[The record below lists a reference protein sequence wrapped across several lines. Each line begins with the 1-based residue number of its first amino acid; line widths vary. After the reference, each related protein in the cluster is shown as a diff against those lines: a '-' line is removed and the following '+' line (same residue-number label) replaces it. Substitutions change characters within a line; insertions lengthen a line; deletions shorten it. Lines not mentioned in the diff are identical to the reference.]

1 MKKLVISLFALTL
14 LSCTDNSRAKTF
26 GGTEIVNLKP
36 NEMFINSTWK
46 DSNLWIITH
55 DTVNDV
61 YFMREKSSFG
71 VLEGVIVINPNK
83 LNEIKL
89 KNNGIK

>member
-1 MKKLVISLFALTL
+1 
-14 LSCTDNSRAKTF
+14 
-26 GGTEIVNLKP
+26 
-36 NEMFINSTWK
+36 
-46 DSNLWIITH
+46 
-55 DTVNDV
+55 
-61 YFMREKSSFG
+61 MREKSSLG